1 MAPSLTQHAPDPH
14 QISSVERLLRLG
26 EYAPEQITDGMIWL
40 SGYAPDV
47 FDAVLDAIDPPAL
60 DAGSDPA
67 PYCATCGADIGIFL
81 KFGLDW
87 RHYRGTILG
96 QAELFDP
103 GRRARPDQEQRG
115 GERAHPAGRSF
126 PITTGPP
133 YPAAP
138 VRAGRR
144 RPGETRDRSGGRILT
159 SVACAG
165 RSEGDANS

>member
-40 SGYAPDV
+40 SGYA
-47 FDAVLDAIDPPAL
+47 
-60 DAGSDPA
+60 PA